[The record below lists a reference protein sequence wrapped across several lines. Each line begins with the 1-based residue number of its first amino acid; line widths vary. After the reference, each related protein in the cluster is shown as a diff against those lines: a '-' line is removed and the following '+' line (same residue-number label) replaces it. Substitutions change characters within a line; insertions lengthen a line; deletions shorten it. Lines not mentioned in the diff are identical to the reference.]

1 MLARMVLMQASQQT
15 SLQEPISVVSI
26 RLRSAKRGISSA
38 ITTIHK
44 GDTSNVI
51 TIVTNVPHRTANAR
65 ITITTAINRMVIAG
79 RITCENS
86 PKGRKKTQHKTRNKR
101 TRSLNKHKEHR
112 NENEGF
118 HLYIYGGTLA
128 MGHEYHFM

>member
-1 MLARMVLMQASQQT
+1 MRMVRLSLQRSLLT
-15 SLQEPISVVSI
+15 CLQEPISVASI
-26 RLRSAKRGISSA
+26 RLRSAKKGISSA

-44 GDTSNVI
+44 GDTSNVT
-51 TIVTNVPHRTANAR
+51 TIVTSVLHRTANAR

-79 RITCENS
+79 RITYENS
-86 PKGRKKTQHKTRNKR
+86 PRNRKKAQHKTRNKR
-101 TRSLNKHKEHR
+101 TKSLNKQTEHR

-128 MGHEYHFM
+128 MGYEYHFM